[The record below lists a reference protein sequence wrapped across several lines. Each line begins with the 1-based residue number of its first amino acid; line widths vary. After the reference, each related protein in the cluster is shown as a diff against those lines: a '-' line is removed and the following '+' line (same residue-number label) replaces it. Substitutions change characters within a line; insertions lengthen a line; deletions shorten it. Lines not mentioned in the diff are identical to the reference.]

1 MFNCGI
7 TTTTKQPLQCF
18 ALVCILWCLG
28 KKRHKRNFAENMMDI
43 YQEDEITELETYGL
57 VKQLLLNSLI
67 TQEATSI
74 MIDLRYGKS

>member
-1 MFNCGI
+1 
-7 TTTTKQPLQCF
+7 
-18 ALVCILWCLG
+18 
-28 KKRHKRNFAENMMDI
+28 MMDI

-74 MIDLRYGKS
+74 MI